1 MQNKEKELHR
11 KLRKYLKY
19 NFNYQQF
26 ESLKLTFL

>member
-1 MQNKEKELHR
+1 MQNKEELHR